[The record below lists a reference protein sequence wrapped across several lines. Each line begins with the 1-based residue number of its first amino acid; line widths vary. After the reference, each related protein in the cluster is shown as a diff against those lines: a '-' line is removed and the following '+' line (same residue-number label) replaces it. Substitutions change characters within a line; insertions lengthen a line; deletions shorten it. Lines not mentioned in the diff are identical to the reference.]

1 MDQGSSREGGPMRDL
16 IGDTLGAIGLFVLI
30 YLMFALI

>member
-1 MDQGSSREGGPMRDL
+1 MREL
-16 IGDTLGAIGLFVLI
+16 IGDTLGAIGLFALI